1 MCLKRQLRL
10 HIDVQINQENNFVVN
25 KDLKIIA
32 IETLKILIK
41 KSWSN
46 LSIKQIKVKSRV
58 KLFSNL
64 IKNKQELLNNI
75 NSYFDYNL
83 ILNSK
88 KIENSKSKDMIFE
101 ILMMRFDLLQDN
113 RKAILSI
120 FKSFRSNPKELVFM
134 IPKLLISV
142 ETMLNCVKIS
152 SKGIVGKIKIKGI
165 LIIYLTTFLVWI
177 GDETESLEKT
187 MTFLDNSL
195 DQIEK
200 LFKL

>member
-1 MCLKRQLRL
+1 
-10 HIDVQINQENNFVVN
+10 VN

>member
-1 MCLKRQLRL
+1 M
-10 HIDVQINQENNFVVN
+10 N

-32 IETLKILIK
+32 LETLKILIK
-41 KSWSN
+41 KSWN
-46 LSIKQIKVKSRV
+46 ELSIKEMKLRSRV

-64 IKNKQELLNNI
+64 VRNKQELLNNI

-83 ILNSK
+83 ILQSK
-88 KIENSKSKDMIFE
+88 KIENSNSKDMIFE
-101 ILMMRFDLLQDN
+101 ILMMRFDLLQAN

-120 FKSFRSNPKELVFM
+120 FKSFRNNPKELVFM
-134 IPKLLISV
+134 LPKLLISI
-142 ETMLNCVKIS
+142 ETMLSCVKIS
-152 SKGIVGKIKIKGI
+152 SKGVVGKLKIKGI

>member
-1 MCLKRQLRL
+1 M
-10 HIDVQINQENNFVVN
+10 N
-25 KDLKIIA
+25 KNLKIIA
-32 IETLKILIK
+32 LETLKILTK

-46 LSIKQIKVKSRV
+46 LSIKEIKLKSKV

-88 KIENSKSKDMIFE
+88 KIENSNSKDMIFE
-101 ILMMRFDLLQDN
+101 ILMMRYDVLQDN
-113 RKAILSI
+113 RKAVLSI
-120 FKSFRSNPKELVFM
+120 FKSFRNNPKELVCM
-134 IPKLLISV
+134 LPKLLTSI
-142 ETMLNCVKIS
+142 EMMLNCVKIS
-152 SKGIVGKIKIKGI
+152 SKSIVGKIKIKGV
-165 LIIYLTTFLVWI
+165 LIIYLTTFLVWTN
-177 GDETESLEKT
+177 DETESLEKT

-195 DQIEK
+195 DQVGK

>member
-1 MCLKRQLRL
+1 M
-10 HIDVQINQENNFVVN
+10 N

-32 IETLKILIK
+32 LETLKILIK

-46 LSIKQIKVKSRV
+46 LSIKEIKLKSRV
-58 KLFSNL
+58 KLFSSL

-83 ILNSK
+83 VINSK
-88 KIENSKSKDMIFE
+88 KIENSNSKDMIFE

-120 FKSFRSNPKELVFM
+120 FKSFRNNPKELVFM
-134 IPKLLISV
+134 LPKLLGSI
-142 ETMLNCVKIS
+142 ETMLGCIKIA
-152 SKGIVGKIKIKGI
+152 SKGIVGTIKIKGI
-165 LIIYLTTFLVWI
+165 LLIYLTTFLVWAN
-177 GDETESLEKT
+177 DETESLEKT

-195 DQIEK
+195 DQAGR

>member
-1 MCLKRQLRL
+1 
-10 HIDVQINQENNFVVN
+10 VN

-32 IETLKILIK
+32 LETLKILIK

-46 LSIKQIKVKSRV
+46 LSIKEIKLKSKV

-64 IKNKQELLNNI
+64 IKNKQELLNSI

-88 KIENSKSKDMIFE
+88 KIEKSNSKDMIFE

-120 FKSFRSNPKELVFM
+120 FKSFKKNPKELVFM
-134 IPKLLISV
+134 LPKLLMSI
-142 ETMLNCVKIS
+142 ETMLTCVKIS

-177 GDETESLEKT
+177 NDETESLEKT

-195 DQIEK
+195 DQAGK
-200 LFKL
+200 LFQL

>member
-1 MCLKRQLRL
+1 
-10 HIDVQINQENNFVVN
+10 VN
-25 KDLKIIA
+25 KNLKIIA
-32 IETLKILIK
+32 LETLKILVK

-46 LSIKQIKVKSRV
+46 LLIKEIKIKSRV

-88 KIENSKSKDMIFE
+88 KIEDSNSKDMIFE

-120 FKSFRSNPKELVFM
+120 FRSFKNNPKELVFM
-134 IPKLLISV
+134 LPKLLISI

-152 SKGIVGKIKIKGI
+152 SKGVVGKIKIKGI
-165 LIIYLTTFLVWI
+165 LIIYLTTFLVWVN
-177 GDETESLEKT
+177 DETESLEKT

-195 DQIEK
+195 DQAGK

>member
-1 MCLKRQLRL
+1 M
-10 HIDVQINQENNFVVN
+10 N

-88 KIENSKSKDMIFE
+88 KIENSNSKDMIFE

>member
-1 MCLKRQLRL
+1 M
-10 HIDVQINQENNFVVN
+10 N

>member
-1 MCLKRQLRL
+1 M
-10 HIDVQINQENNFVVN
+10 N

-32 IETLKILIK
+32 LETLKILIK

-46 LSIKQIKVKSRV
+46 LSIKEIKLKSKV

-64 IKNKQELLNNI
+64 IKSKQELLNSI

-88 KIENSKSKDMIFE
+88 KIEKSNSKDMIFE

-120 FKSFRSNPKELVFM
+120 FKSFKKNPKELVFM
-134 IPKLLISV
+134 LPKLLGSI
-142 ETMLNCVKIS
+142 EKMLSCVKIS
-152 SKGIVGKIKIKGI
+152 SKGVIGQIKIKGI
-165 LIIYLTTFLVWI
+165 LIIYLSTFLVWTR
-177 GDETESLEKT
+177 DETKSLEKT
-187 MTFLDNSL
+187 MTFLDDSL
-195 DQIEK
+195 NQVGK

>member
-1 MCLKRQLRL
+1 MK
-10 HIDVQINQENNFVVN
+10 

-32 IETLKILIK
+32 LETLKLLTK

-46 LSIKQIKVKSRV
+46 LSIKEIKLKSKV

-88 KIENSKSKDMIFE
+88 KIENSNSKDMIFE
-101 ILMMRFDLLQDN
+101 ILMMRYDVLQDN
-113 RKAILSI
+113 RKAVLSI
-120 FKSFRSNPKELVFM
+120 FRSFRNNPKELVCM
-134 IPKLLISV
+134 LPKLLTSI
-142 ETMLNCVKIS
+142 EMMLNCVKIS
-152 SKGIVGKIKIKGI
+152 SKGIVGKIKIKGV

-177 GDETESLEKT
+177 NDETESLEKT
-187 MTFLDNSL
+187 MTFLDSSL
-195 DQIEK
+195 DQVGK

>member
-1 MCLKRQLRL
+1 M
-10 HIDVQINQENNFVVN
+10 N

-41 KSWSN
+41 KSWN
-46 LSIKQIKVKSRV
+46 ELSIKEIKLRSRV
-58 KLFSNL
+58 KLFTNL
-64 IKNKQELLNNI
+64 VRNKQELLNNI

-83 ILNSK
+83 ILQSK
-88 KIENSKSKDMIFE
+88 KIENSSSKDMIFE
-101 ILMMRFDLLQDN
+101 ILMMRFDLLQTN

-120 FKSFRSNPKELVFM
+120 FRSFRNNPKELVFM
-134 IPKLLISV
+134 LPKLLISI

-152 SKGIVGKIKIKGI
+152 SKGVIGKFKIKGI
-165 LIIYLTTFLVWI
+165 LIIYLTAFLVWTN
-177 GDETESLEKT
+177 DETESLEKT

-195 DQIEK
+195 DQAGK